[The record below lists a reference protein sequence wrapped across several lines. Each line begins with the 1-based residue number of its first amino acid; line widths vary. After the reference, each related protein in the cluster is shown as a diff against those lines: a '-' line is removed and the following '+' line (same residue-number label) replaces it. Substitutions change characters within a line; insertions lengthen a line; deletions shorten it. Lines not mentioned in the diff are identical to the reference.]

1 MRISPDRLFVS
12 TCLLSAALLVPWS
25 AWGQEPPEGPAEAA
39 GAPLPEPQAIPDF
52 TLPDLPTIPDRRT
65 SPGPNWTVADSA
77 PLPKDREGIWVLEF
91 WFKPVRLIE
100 VEIPGQG
107 RRKVHYMYYKAV
119 NRTGQA
125 RQFVP
130 QFTLVTDRGQRCEDT
145 VLPVAVQKIQA
156 KEAPSIPLLGAVSNM
171 GTLPPSTKEGID
183 DAVYGVAIWDDVDF
197 RADSFSVFVRGL
209 SDGFQV
215 IEPPEGGE
223 PYTRYKALRID
234 FASPGDGRKPR
245 SLEISLKEPPFEWV
259 YYP

>member
-1 MRISPDRLFVS
+1 MRVSPYRLIVP
-12 TCLLSAALLVPWS
+12 TCLATASLLVPWT
-25 AWGQEPPEGPAEAA
+25 ARAQEPPNAPAEAA
-39 GAPLPEPQAIPDF
+39 LPVPPTIPEF
-52 TLPDLPTIPDRRT
+52 KLPNLPTIPDRRT
-65 SPGPNWTVADSA
+65 APGPNWYVADSA
-77 PLPKDREGIWVLEF
+77 PLPKDKEGIWVLEF

-100 VEIPGQG
+100 VEIPGKG
-107 RRKVHYMYYKAV
+107 RRKVHYLYYKVV
-119 NRTGQA
+119 NRTGQP

-130 QFTLVTDRGQRCEDT
+130 QFTIVTDDGQRSEDT

-197 RADSFSVFVRGL
+197 KADSFSVFVRGL

-215 IEPPEGGE
+215 VEPPEGGE
-223 PYTRYKALRID
+223 PHTRYKAIRID
-234 FASPGDGRKPR
+234 FASPGDER
-245 SLEISLKEPPFEWV
+245 SPHSREITLKEPPFEWV